1 MLEDITKGT
10 AGMEDLDK
18 LEHLALGI
26 KKVALCGLGQTA
38 PNPVLSTLSHFRD
51 EYIAHVKD
59 KKCPAKVCRSLV
71 QYVILEDK
79 CKGCGLCTRNCN
91 IGAISGKLQETHRID
106 QDICLKCGMCMNIC
120 RFKAIVK
127 I

>member
-1 MLEDITKGT
+1 
-10 AGMEDLDK
+10 
-18 LEHLALGI
+18 
-26 KKVALCGLGQTA
+26 
-38 PNPVLSTLSHFRD
+38 VLSTLNHFRD

-71 QYVILEDK
+71 EYVILEDK

-91 IGAISGKLQETHRID
+91 AGAISGKLQEAHIID
-106 QDICLKCGMCMNIC
+106 QDICLKCGLCMHVC
-120 RFKAIVK
+120 RFKAIAK